1 MRPPPTEFDRQYTE
15 QRHSIDLARRYLEKE
30 GFTRMQRALVK
41 DVEKGKL
48 TQQEGAG
55 AVRYAL
61 LAVVERVAERV
72 GYTRYVDLMKDP
84 ELTDALRFAMDDI
97 SERHRVEAPEA
108 REQLRQ
114 STFQTVLRHWHLVVH
129 EQRGRQR
136 YEITADLARRLLK
149 ETTGEVPC
157 DGLRLPVDSL
167 LLVVPEDAGLTGRL
181 PGGVTAPVTE
191 IYAVESPAPQ
201 PGRAW
206 FLWMCL
212 REPSGATSYSLVN
225 VYLAPGATLEQGMA
239 FTRSQGGPGQDPA
252 WEACCRLL
260 AGVARHLAGGSPP
273 RHEWYDEE
281 ARELHEK
288 LSALPKGAKQER
300 EALRERL
307 RAIGPGRRIL
317 LEDAPPK

>member
-30 GFTRMQRALVK
+30 GFTRMQRVLAK

-48 TQQEGAG
+48 TMQEAAG

-72 GYTRYVDLMKDP
+72 GLTRYVDLMKDP
-84 ELTDALRFAMDDI
+84 ELSDALRFAMDDI
-97 SERHRVEAPEA
+97 SERHRVEAPQA

-114 STFQTVLRHWHLVVH
+114 STFQTVLRHWHLLVH

-136 YEITADLARRLLK
+136 YEISADLARRLLK
-149 ETTGEVPC
+149 ETPGETPM

-167 LLVVPEDAGLTGRL
+167 LLVVPEETGLAGRL
-181 PGGVTAPVTE
+181 PDGVTAPVTE
-191 IYAVESPAPQ
+191 IYVVESPAPQ
-201 PGRAW
+201 GRAW
-206 FLWMCL
+206 FLWLCL
-212 REPSGATSYSLVN
+212 REPSGTSAYSLVN
-225 VYLAPGATLEQGMA
+225 VYLNQSATLDQTLT
-239 FTRSQGGPGQDPA
+239 FTRSQGGAGQDPV
-252 WEACCRLL
+252 WEDCCRLL
-260 AGVARHLAGGSPP
+260 TGVARHLAAGGHT
-273 RHEWYDEE
+273 RQEWYDEE

-307 RAIGPGRRIL
+307 RAVGPGRRII
-317 LEDAPPK
+317 LEDAPSK